1 VVFFWETA
9 DGVAVVVDADAVA
22 ARVGG
27 DASAALA
34 ANAWP
39 LFGVE

>member
-1 VVFFWETA
+1 MVFFWETA
-9 DGVAVVVDADAVA
+9 DGVAVVDDDGAA
-22 ARVGG
+22 ARDGG

>member
-22 ARVGG
+22 RVGG
-27 DASAALA
+27 NASAALA